1 MVKLSKFLQEKN
13 AYSKLVTLPTSR
25 FDIDSNEEQR

>member
-1 MVKLSKFLQEKN
+1 MVKLNNFTQEKN

-25 FDIDSNEEQR
+25 FDIDFNEEQR